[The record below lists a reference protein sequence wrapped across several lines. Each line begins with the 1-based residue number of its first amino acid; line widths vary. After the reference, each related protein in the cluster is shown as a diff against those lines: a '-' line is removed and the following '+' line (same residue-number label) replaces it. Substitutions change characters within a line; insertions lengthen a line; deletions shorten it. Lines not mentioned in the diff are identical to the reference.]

1 MCNPCSFLGVFLTV
15 IKFQILRQ
23 KKIAKGLGKLQS
35 SKMKRRTVDNI
46 IAVVVSWFN
55 YKNMT
60 RAPFFSNDI
69 RKKKKKKLQT
79 GDLSEIRTF

>member
-46 IAVVVSWFN
+46 IAVVSWFN

-69 RKKKKKKLQT
+69 RKKKKNLQT

>member
-1 MCNPCSFLGVFLTV
+1 
-15 IKFQILRQ
+15 
-23 KKIAKGLGKLQS
+23 
-35 SKMKRRTVDNI
+35 MKRRTVDNI

-69 RKKKKKKLQT
+69 RKKKKKTTDRRFK
-79 GDLSEIRTF
+79 